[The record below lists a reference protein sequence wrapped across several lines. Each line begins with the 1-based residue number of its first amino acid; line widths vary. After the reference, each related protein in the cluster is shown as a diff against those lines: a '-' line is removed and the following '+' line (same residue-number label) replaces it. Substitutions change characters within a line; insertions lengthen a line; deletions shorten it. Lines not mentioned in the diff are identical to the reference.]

1 MELWPAI
8 DIRGGRCVRLVQGR
22 FSDETVFGDPLEQAK
37 AFVAAGATRLHV
49 VDLDAARDGGSAN
62 RDVVADITSA
72 VQVPVQVGGGIR
84 DLAAAAGLLDAGVA
98 RVVVGTVAVEQPG
111 LLARMV
117 ERWPGRVLVGLDH
130 RNVAG
135 PDGAVR
141 REVSVRGWLSHAN
154 RGLDAALEALGDL
167 ELGGVVVTDI
177 ERDGTESGPDLSGLE
192 HVLALTALRVVASGG
207 VATVSDLGA
216 LCRLQASGRRLTG
229 VIVGRALL
237 SGAISIPEAV
247 SACAP

>member
-22 FSDETVFGDPLEQAK
+22 FSDETVYGDPLEQAK

-49 VDLDAARDGGSAN
+49 VDLDAARDGDSAN
-62 RDVVADITSA
+62 RDVVAGITSA

-130 RNVAG
+130 RNVAA
-135 PDGAVR
+135 PDGAAR
-141 REVSVRGWLSHAN
+141 REVSVRGWLSHTN
-154 RGLDAALEALGDL
+154 RGLDAALEALGAL

-192 HVLALTALRVVASGG
+192 HVLALTTLRVVASGG